1 MNVVRGNGIEFAT
14 VPETVAVRPTDK
26 RPFRFVLFVW
36 LGMVIAALTLV
47 AIFGSNVPSWDDWDM
62 VPTATGHQPVTLEW
76 LWSQHNEHRVPV
88 PRLLMLAM
96 MRWIAFDFRTGMYF
110 NVLATSALAL
120 GMVFAIRRI
129 RGSSSY
135 PDAFFPVV
143 LLNWSQAANFLWCWQ
158 VEFYASMLLAGI
170 ILTLMAR
177 SPTPPKGVT
186 AIAAGVCLVLLP
198 LCGAN
203 GLGLVPL
210 LALWFGYGGVLHWRT
225 ATSTGRRDS
234 IILIAFAVAAATI
247 VGLYFIGYSKVPYH
261 PSTHNP
267 REMLQTAVQF
277 LTMGFGPG
285 VVGLSFE
292 NRLPMPFWEIV
303 CVAVVGLFLVTGW
316 MLVTTWRKQ
325 STERGRAA
333 GLFLFLAAMALLGL
347 AIGMG
352 RNRFEMLGRNGFEIR
367 YVTLSVPAICALYFA
382 WSLYGVPRV
391 GNLVR
396 ALLFAT
402 TVVVLA
408 PNTWWGWRYAD
419 DLRSHLRSF
428 EADMVAGTPPYQL
441 IQRYGGTYLHPH
453 QQIVMD
459 YMPYLRE
466 AGVGAFQH
474 LRDNPSFREVSLP
487 LTPVESDYVA
497 FEGGVAHVQ
506 GMGGKLIFA
515 LPADTEVAGIRMR
528 YTYSTSKPY
537 MAIYWKSRDQPK
549 FSDDFYSK
557 YSPTGDR
564 ANWGPVT
571 WTRLNDDSSTIHVWI
586 CQPVQMLRILAMSKA
601 TIEIRELTL
610 LLPAGETSAAR

>member
-1 MNVVRGNGIEFAT
+1 
-14 VPETVAVRPTDK
+14 
-26 RPFRFVLFVW
+26 
-36 LGMVIAALTLV
+36 
-47 AIFGSNVPSWDDWDM
+47 
-62 VPTATGHQPVTLEW
+62 
-76 LWSQHNEHRVPV
+76 
-88 PRLLMLAM
+88 
-96 MRWIAFDFRTGMYF
+96 MYF

-225 ATSTGRRDS
+225 ATSAGQRDS
-234 IILIAFAVAAATI
+234 MILIAFAVAAATI

-333 GLFLFLAAMALLGL
+333 GLFLFFAAMALLGL

-515 LPADTEVAGIRMR
+515 LPADTEVAGIRLR

-537 MAIYWKSRDQPK
+537 IAIYWKSRDQPT

-564 ANWGPVT
+564 ANWGRVT
-571 WTRLNDDSSTIHVWI
+571 WTRLNDDSSTIYVWI
-586 CQPVQMLRILAMSKA
+586 CRPVQMLRILAMSRA
-601 TIEIRELTL
+601 TIEIKELTL
-610 LLPAGETSAAR
+610 LLPAEKTSAAR